1 MSGYRPWRITGRDS
15 VRLAVRDYGD
25 PLAEGAP
32 MLCLSGLTR
41 TAADF
46 DAFAHHH
53 AAHRRVVA
61 FDYRGHGNSE
71 RAGRASGYAPENL
84 LDDVLQV
91 TAALNLDRPVVLGTS
106 LGGSLAMALAVA
118 APTRIRAT
126 ILNDIGPEI
135 PNATMGRI
143 LDIVGRDHPQ
153 DTWAQAAEAIP
164 RIYPNLGV
172 TDADTLMAIAKTTFV
187 AGGDGR
193 LHVNWDPRIVQ
204 PLRRAASR
212 DMWPLFGALRPFQ
225 VLALRGR
232 QSDVLTPPIL
242 ARMQADKPDLA
253 VAEVAGRGHAPLL
266 DEPESKAAIDDFL
279 TRLDGPV
286 HHSSRL

>member
-1 MSGYRPWRITGRDS
+1 MSGYRPWRIAARDGL
-15 VRLAVRDYGD
+15 RLAVRDYGD
-25 PLAEGAP
+25 PLAKGVP

-46 DAFAHHH
+46 DAFAHRH

-71 RAGRASGYAPENL
+71 RAGRASSYAPENL

-91 TAALNLDRPVVLGTS
+91 MAALNLHSPVVLGTS

-118 APTRIRAT
+118 APMRIRAA
-126 ILNDIGPEI
+126 ILNDIGPEV
-135 PNATMGRI
+135 PTATMGRI
-143 LDIVGRDHPQ
+143 LDIVGRNHPQ
-153 DTWAQAAEAIP
+153 DTWAEAAEAVP
-164 RIYPNLGV
+164 RIYPNLGARN
-172 TDADTLMAIAKTTFV
+172 ADTLAAIAKTTFV
-187 AGGDGR
+187 AGSDGR

-204 PLRRAASR
+204 PLHRAASR
-212 DMWPLFGALRPFQ
+212 DMWPLFDALRPFQ

-242 ARMQADKPDLA
+242 ARMQANKPDLA

-286 HHSSRL
+286 HRPAGL